1 VILLKKV
8 KIVIFDSKNYI
19 NWLTLSRF
27 DSIIYTIKGEPVMTN
42 YMCSPSYSI
51 TIRVEIENRIGMF
64 AKIAMAISSAGGDLG
79 AVDIVRAEKGNL
91 IRDITVNARDSEH
104 EKMIVKAIKT
114 ISGVKVL
121 RSMDRTFTA
130 HEGGKIEV
138 RNKLPVRDRN
148 DLSKVYTPGV
158 ARVCMDIHHNPQHAY
173 RYTIKGNSVAVV
185 SDGTAVLGLG
195 DIGPAAAL
203 PVMEGKAMIFKEFG
217 GIDAFPIV
225 LATKD
230 VDEIVNTVKCISPAF
245 GGINLEDISAPRC
258 FEVETRLRKMLDIP
272 VFHDDQHGTAVVAL
286 AALINV
292 SRLLKRD
299 LKKMKVV
306 TVGAGAAGTAIT
318 KMLLASGV
326 KDIIVC
332 DRAGTV
338 YSGRKGMDSS
348 KRALAKVTNP
358 RLVRGT
364 ISEALKGA
372 DVFIGVSAP
381 NLITADDIRKM
392 AKNPVVFALA
402 NPDPEI
408 SPEEAMPLVRIM
420 ATGRSDYPNQINNM
434 LGFPGI
440 FRGLLDVR
448 ARGVNE
454 AVKLAAARA
463 IAHSVEASDLHEDY
477 IIPSPFD
484 RKVVDLVADAVADA
498 ARKTGLAPK

>member
-1 VILLKKV
+1 MADACSTE
-8 KIVIFDSKNYI
+8 FS
-19 NWLTLSRF
+19 
-27 DSIIYTIKGEPVMTN
+27 
-42 YMCSPSYSI
+42 CSPSYSI

-64 AKIAMAISSAGGDLG
+64 ARIATAISSAGGDLG
-79 AVDIVRAEKGNL
+79 SVDIVRVEKGKI
-91 IRDITVNARDSEH
+91 IRDITVNARNEEH
-104 EKMIVKAIKT
+104 EKAIVKAIRT
-114 ISGVKVL
+114 VAGVKVL
-121 RSMDRTFTA
+121 RVSDRTFFA
-130 HEGGKIEV
+130 HEGGKIEI

-158 ARVCMDIHHNPQHAY
+158 ARVCMDIYHNREHAY

-195 DIGPAAAL
+195 DIGPEAAL
-203 PVMEGKAMIFKEFG
+203 PVMEGKAMIFKEFANV
-217 GIDAFPIV
+217 DAFPLV
-225 LATKD
+225 LNTKD
-230 VDEIVNTVKCISPAF
+230 VDEIVETVKNIAPAF

-258 FEVETRLRKMLDIP
+258 FEVESRLRKMLDIP

-299 LKKMKVV
+299 LRKFRVV
-306 TVGAGAAGTAIT
+306 VVGAGAAGTAVT
-318 KMLLASGV
+318 KILLASGIR
-326 KDIIVC
+326 DIIVC
-332 DRAGTV
+332 DKSGTLYAG
-338 YSGRKGMDSS
+338 RRQDMDPP
-348 KRALAKVTNP
+348 RRVLAKETNP
-358 RLVRGT
+358 RMVKGS
-364 ISEALKGA
+364 IADAMKGA
-372 DVFIGVSAP
+372 NVFIGVSAP
-381 NLITADDIRKM
+381 NVITADDVRTM
-392 AKNPVVFALA
+392 AKDPVVFALA

-463 IAHSVEASDLHEDY
+463 IAHSVETQDLHEDY

-484 RKVVDLVADAVADA
+484 RRVAGIVAAAVSEVAK
-498 ARKTGLAPK
+498 KTGLAR